1 MTLPEIEL
9 PEETTDKARQWAY
22 RLGALSWDTTVDDV
36 ALLIQAAMDEA
47 VRDSRSNIQ

>member
-9 PEETTDKARQWAY
+9 PEEATDKAKQWAY

-36 ALLIQAAMDEA
+36 ALLIQAAMDDA
-47 VRDSRSNIQ
+47 VRDYRSTLE